1 MPERGCASMVESAPS
16 EGLTLLWP
24 WLLLLLPL
32 PWLVRKFFSA
42 ASGASMQ
49 ALKVPWFSMMT
60 APGSTWMKQPLLA
73 LAASLVWVFLLLA
86 AARPQWVGEIENLPI
101 SGRDLLLAVDISGS
115 MDTQDM
121 ILNNKAVNRLAVV
134 KKVAGEFIQRRKG
147 DRVGLVLFG
156 SRAYLQ
162 TPLTFDTET
171 TSILLDESEI
181 GLAGR
186 ETAIGD
192 AIGLAVKRLRED
204 AASERVLILLT
215 DGANTSGEVQPM
227 QAAEFA
233 AREGLK
239 IYTVGVGADEM
250 VVQDFFG
257 SRMVNPSADLDEDT
271 LKAIA
276 ERTGGA
282 YFRARDAEALAR
294 IYEQLDELEPVES
307 DQEAIRIEPRSLHQR
322 AQLSLAE
329 RSRLSVTGE
338 GLTVDGE
345 SVTNITIFERPRLD
359 ASGLQRERK
368 IHYVPGKLPRN
379 RETRPFECSIE
390 RMPM

>member
-1 MPERGCASMVESAPS
+1 MADTVTA
-16 EGLTLLWP
+16 EGFVFAWI

-32 PWLVRKFFSA
+32 PWLARKLLKA
-42 ASGASMQ
+42 APDAGMQ
-49 ALKVPWFSMMT
+49 ALRVPWFAMMSES
-60 APGSTWMKQPLLA
+60 AAGWMKKPLLTA
-73 LAASLVWVFLLLA
+73 LAIVAWSLLVLA
-86 AARPQWVGEIENLPI
+86 AARPQWVGEIETLPVT
-101 SGRDLLLAVDISGS
+101 GRDLLLAVDISGS

-121 ILNNKAVNRLAVV
+121 FLENKPVNRLAVV
-134 KKVAGEFIQRRKG
+134 KKVAGEFIQGRRG

-171 TSILLDESEI
+171 TAILLDESEI

-192 AIGLAVKRLRED
+192 AIGLSVKRLRED
-204 AASERVLILLT
+204 AASERVLVLLT

-227 QAAEFA
+227 QATEFA

-250 VVQDFFG
+250 MVRDFFG
-257 SRMVNPSADLDEDT
+257 SRLVNPSADLDEDT

-282 YFRARDAEALAR
+282 YFRARDAEALAN

-307 DQEAIRIEPRSLHQR
+307 DQEAIRPVDELFYWPLGVAFILVLG
-322 AQLSLAE
+322 A
-329 RSRLSVTGE
+329 LSVAMLPG
-338 GLTVDGE
+338 VHRVV
-345 SVTNITIFERPRLD
+345 SVR
-359 ASGLQRERK
+359 
-368 IHYVPGKLPRN
+368 
-379 RETRPFECSIE
+379 
-390 RMPM
+390 

>member
-1 MPERGCASMVESAPS
+1 MADAMPA
-16 EGLTLLWP
+16 EGLTLAWA

-32 PWLVRKFFSA
+32 PWLVRRWLRA
-42 ASGASMQ
+42 AQGAGMQ
-49 ALKVPWFSMMT
+49 ALRVPWFAMMSES
-60 APGSTWMKQPLLA
+60 AAGWMKKPLLTA
-73 LAASLVWVFLLLA
+73 LASIAWCLLVVA
-86 AARPQWVGEIENLPI
+86 AARPQWVGEIETLPVT
-101 SGRDLLLAVDISGS
+101 GRDLLLAVDISGS

-121 ILNNKAVNRLAVV
+121 FLDNKPVNRLAVV
-134 KKVAGEFIQRRKG
+134 KKVAGEFIQGRRG

-171 TSILLDESEI
+171 TAILLDESEI

-192 AIGLAVKRLRED
+192 AIGLSVKRLRED
-204 AASERVLILLT
+204 AASERVLVLLT

-227 QAAEFA
+227 QATEFA

-250 VVQDFFG
+250 MVRDFFG
-257 SRMVNPSADLDEDT
+257 SRLVNPSADLDEDT

-282 YFRARDAEALAR
+282 YFRARDAQALAN

-307 DQEAIRIEPRSLHQR
+307 DQEAIRPVDELFFWPLGIAFVVVLG
-322 AQLSLAE
+322 A
-329 RSRLSVTGE
+329 LSVAMLPG
-338 GLTVDGE
+338 V
-345 SVTNITIFERPRLD
+345 
-359 ASGLQRERK
+359 QRVVAVR
-368 IHYVPGKLPRN
+368 
-379 RETRPFECSIE
+379 
-390 RMPM
+390 

>member
-1 MPERGCASMVESAPS
+1 MAEAAPGA
-16 EGLTLLWP
+16 GLYLARA

-32 PWLVRKFFSA
+32 PWLARRWLSA
-42 ASGASMQ
+42 APRAGLL
-49 ALKVPWFSMMT
+49 ALKVPWFARVAGT
-60 APGSTWMKQPLLA
+60 GEGWIKRTWLA
-73 LAASLVWVFLLLA
+73 VIAGLAWVLLLLA
-86 AARPQWVGEIENLPI
+86 AARPQWVGEIETLPVT
-101 SGRDLLLAVDISGS
+101 GRDLLLAVDISGS

-121 ILNNKAVNRLAVV
+121 VLDGQAVNRLAVV
-134 KKVAGEFIQRRKG
+134 KRVAGEFIQRRKG

-171 TSILLDESEI
+171 TATLLDEAEI

-215 DGANTSGEVQPM
+215 DGANTSGEVEPL
-227 QAAEFA
+227 QATEFA
-233 AREGLK
+233 AREGLR

-250 VVQDFFG
+250 MVQDFFG
-257 SRMVNPSADLDEDT
+257 TRLVNPSADLDEDA
-271 LKAIA
+271 LQAIA

-294 IYEQLDELEPVES
+294 IYDQLDELEPVES
-307 DQEAIRIEPRSLHQR
+307 DREAIRPVDELFHWP
-322 AQLSLAE
+322 LA
-329 RSRLSVTGE
+329 LA
-338 GLTVDGE
+338 LALALAAALLLL
-345 SVTNITIFERPRLD
+345 RPAATARRRT
-359 ASGLQRERK
+359 A
-368 IHYVPGKLPRN
+368 VA
-379 RETRPFECSIE
+379 
-390 RMPM
+390 

>member
-1 MPERGCASMVESAPS
+1 MAEAAPS
-16 EGLTLLWP
+16 AGLYLAWA

-32 PWLVRKFFSA
+32 PWLARRWLSA
-42 ASGASMQ
+42 APRAGLL
-49 ALKVPWFSMMT
+49 ALKVPWFARVAGT
-60 APGSTWMKQPLLA
+60 GEGWIKRTWLA
-73 LAASLVWVFLLLA
+73 VIAGLAWVLLLLA
-86 AARPQWVGEIENLPI
+86 AARPQWVGEIETLPVT
-101 SGRDLLLAVDISGS
+101 GRDLLLAVDISGS

-121 ILNNKAVNRLAVV
+121 VLDGQAVNRLAVV
-134 KKVAGEFIQRRKG
+134 KRVAGEFIQRRKG

-171 TSILLDESEI
+171 TATLLDEAEI

-204 AASERVLILLT
+204 AASERVVILLT
-215 DGANTSGEVQPM
+215 DGANTSGEVEPL
-227 QAAEFA
+227 QATEFA

-250 VVQDFFG
+250 MVQDFFG
-257 SRMVNPSADLDEDT
+257 TRLVNPSADLDEDA
-271 LKAIA
+271 LQAIA

-294 IYEQLDELEPVES
+294 IYDELDELEPVES
-307 DQEAIRIEPRSLHQR
+307 DREAIRPVDELFHWP
-322 AQLSLAE
+322 LASALALALVAALLLL
-329 RSRLSVTGE
+329 RPAS
-338 GLTVDGE
+338 
-345 SVTNITIFERPRLD
+345 TIRRRT
-359 ASGLQRERK
+359 A
-368 IHYVPGKLPRN
+368 VA
-379 RETRPFECSIE
+379 
-390 RMPM
+390 

>member
-1 MPERGCASMVESAPS
+1 MAEAVPAA
-16 EGLTLLWP
+16 GLYLAWP

-32 PWLVRKFFSA
+32 PWLARRWLA
-42 ASGASMQ
+42 AAPGAGLQ
-49 ALKVPWFSMMT
+49 ALKVPWFDRVSD
-60 APGSTWMKQPLLA
+60 AAGGWMKRTGLA
-73 LAASLVWVFLLLA
+73 VAASVMWALLLIA
-86 AARPQWVGEIENLPI
+86 AARPQWVGEIETLPVT
-101 SGRDLLLAVDISGS
+101 GRDLLLAVDISGS

-121 ILNNKAVNRLAVV
+121 VLGGQSVNRLAVV
-134 KKVAGEFIQRRKG
+134 KKVAGEFIQRRRG

-162 TPLTFDTET
+162 TPLTFDTQT
-171 TSILLDESEI
+171 TAILLDEAEI

-215 DGANTSGEVQPM
+215 DGANTSGEVQPL
-227 QAAEFA
+227 QATEFA
-233 AREGLK
+233 AREGLR

-250 VVQDFFG
+250 MVQDFFG
-257 SRMVNPSADLDEDT
+257 TRLVNPSADLDEDT

-282 YFRARDAEALAR
+282 YFRARDARALAR

-307 DQEAIRIEPRSLHQR
+307 DQEAVRPVDELFHWPLAAAFALALAAALYLMLPAWPTRRR
-322 AQLSLAE
+322 AGWA
-329 RSRLSVTGE
+329 SR
-338 GLTVDGE
+338 
-345 SVTNITIFERPRLD
+345 
-359 ASGLQRERK
+359 
-368 IHYVPGKLPRN
+368 
-379 RETRPFECSIE
+379 
-390 RMPM
+390 

>member
-1 MPERGCASMVESAPS
+1 MVEAAPTA
-16 EGLTLLWP
+16 GLYFAWP

-32 PWLVRKFFSA
+32 PWLLRRWLA
-42 ASGASMQ
+42 AAPGAGLQ
-49 ALKVPWFSMMT
+49 ALRVPWFDRV
-60 APGSTWMKQPLLA
+60 AAGGEGWMKRTGLA
-73 LAASLVWVFLLLA
+73 VIASLAWAALLVA
-86 AARPQWVGEIENLPI
+86 AARPQWVGEIETLPVT
-101 SGRDLLLAVDISGS
+101 GRDLLLAVDISGS

-121 ILNNKAVNRLAVV
+121 VLNGQGVNRLAVV
-134 KKVAGEFIQRRKG
+134 KQVAGEFIQGRKG

-171 TSILLDESEI
+171 TAILLDEAEI

-204 AASERVLILLT
+204 AASERVLVLLT

-227 QAAEFA
+227 QATEFA
-233 AREGLK
+233 AREGLR

-250 VVQDFFG
+250 MVQDFFG
-257 SRMVNPSADLDEDT
+257 ARLVNPSADLDEDT
-271 LKAIA
+271 LRAIA

-307 DQEAIRIEPRSLHQR
+307 DQEAIRPVDELFHWPLG
-322 AQLSLAE
+322 AAFALALGAAFYLVLPAVPARR
-329 RSRLSVTGE
+329 RSR
-338 GLTVDGE
+338 
-345 SVTNITIFERPRLD
+345 R
-359 ASGLQRERK
+359 AALQ
-368 IHYVPGKLPRN
+368 
-379 RETRPFECSIE
+379 
-390 RMPM
+390 

>member
-1 MPERGCASMVESAPS
+1 MADAMPA
-16 EGLTLLWP
+16 EGLTLAWA

-32 PWLVRKFFSA
+32 PWLVRRWLRA
-42 ASGASMQ
+42 AQGAGMQ
-49 ALKVPWFSMMT
+49 ALRVPWFAMMQDSV
-60 APGSTWMKQPLLA
+60 AAWMKKPVIA
-73 LAASLVWVFLLLA
+73 TLAAAIWLLLMLA
-86 AARPQWVGEIENLPI
+86 AARPQWVGEIETLPVT
-101 SGRDLLLAVDISGS
+101 GRDLLLAVDISGS

-121 ILNNKAVNRLAVV
+121 VLKGRPVNRLAVV

-171 TSILLDESEI
+171 TAILLDESEI

-227 QAAEFA
+227 QATEFA

-250 VVQDFFG
+250 MVQDFFG
-257 SRMVNPSADLDEDT
+257 SRLVNPSADLDEDT

-307 DQEAIRIEPRSLHQR
+307 DQEAIRPVDELFFWP
-322 AQLSLAE
+322 LSAAFLLAIGGAL
-329 RSRLSVTGE
+329 LSMLP
-338 GLTVDGE
+338 GLRRDM
-345 SVTNITIFERPRLD
+345 L
-359 ASGLQRERK
+359 A
-368 IHYVPGKLPRN
+368 
-379 RETRPFECSIE
+379 
-390 RMPM
+390 